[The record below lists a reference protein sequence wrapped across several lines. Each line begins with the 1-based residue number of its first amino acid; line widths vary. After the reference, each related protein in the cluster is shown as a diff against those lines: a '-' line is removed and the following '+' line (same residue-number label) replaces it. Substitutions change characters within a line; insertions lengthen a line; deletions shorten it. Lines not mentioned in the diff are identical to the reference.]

1 MKSRKQ
7 SRYTAQSD
15 NDSCASVTQRC
26 VSVNMNG
33 IPWGIPH
40 TGMSLPPGR
49 LISHVRPTLWNF
61 VCYHSFSLDSFRR

>member
-40 TGMSLPPGR
+40 TGMPLPPER
-49 LISHVRPTLWNF
+49 LISHVVRLFGTLC
-61 VCYHSFSLDSFRR
+61 VITHSA